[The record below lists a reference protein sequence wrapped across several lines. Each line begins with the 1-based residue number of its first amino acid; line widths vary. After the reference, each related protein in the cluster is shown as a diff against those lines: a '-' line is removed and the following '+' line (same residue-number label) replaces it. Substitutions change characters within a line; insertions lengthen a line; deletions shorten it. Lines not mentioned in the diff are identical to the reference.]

1 MKKILWTK
9 ILGLSKDFLNQQG
22 EDVDIIY
29 IERKKKSKPK
39 QKKNVRFFSIKKSKE
54 QKTKEE
60 SISDTEQGQLVVD
73 IYENEKDELVI
84 ESTIAGVK
92 SKDIDITIEPDLIVI
107 RGKRKQSRKIKT
119 RKYYYQECF
128 WGGFSRTIVLP
139 YAIKVDQVN
148 AGLKNG
154 ILTIILPK
162 EHERDVSVQSKK

>member
-1 MKKILWTK
+1 M
-9 ILGLSKDFLNQQG
+9 
-22 EDVDIIY
+22 
-29 IERKKKSKPK
+29 
-39 QKKNVRFFSIKKSKE
+39 
-54 QKTKEE
+54 
-60 SISDTEQGQLVVD
+60 VD

-154 ILTIILPK
+154 IFTIILPK